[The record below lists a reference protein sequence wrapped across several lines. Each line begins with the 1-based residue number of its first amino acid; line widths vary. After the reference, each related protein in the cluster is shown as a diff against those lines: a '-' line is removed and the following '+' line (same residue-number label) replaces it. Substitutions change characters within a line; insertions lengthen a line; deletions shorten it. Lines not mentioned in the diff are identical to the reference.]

1 MFKCITSNLMM
12 LRNKLESREK
22 GKVHASVVQS
32 SHAPA
37 LCRQCE
43 SEPVHP
49 QTARVPDASRE
60 TTETQSYCCV
70 FVTGNCSQNFMFCL
84 LTFIPLRLNYAS
96 K

>member
-1 MFKCITSNLMM
+1 MFKRMTSNIMM
-12 LRNKLESREK
+12 IWNKVESGKKEK
-22 GKVHASVVQS
+22 AHASVVQS

-60 TTETQSYCCV
+60 TAETQSYYCV
-70 FVTGNCSQNFMFCL
+70 FVIGNCSQNFMICL
-84 LTFIPLRLNYAS
+84 LTFIPISLNYAS